1 MSEQKHCNTCK
12 RKSTCLKRST
22 AIFTLY
28 IQTGRFDE
36 LTDEIRENFDCSSDC
51 SVYLRDENT
60 EKEELPGV
68 PEKHK
73 NS

>member
-1 MSEQKHCNTCK
+1 MNDQKHCKTCV

-36 LTDEIRENFDCSSDC
+36 LTNEIRENFDCSSDC
-51 SVYLRDENT
+51 LVYLRDENA
-60 EKEELPGV
+60 EKGGYL
-68 PEKHK
+68 
-73 NS
+73 